1 MLAHRTASQ
10 ITAITRS
17 DVVDLYRSSLRAAT
31 RAYDIECHAV
41 ILKHAGSLEDQAT
54 SLYSAL
60 RSFKTIQNDLL
71 NVFFP
76 CPQSVTQVALL

>member
-10 ITAITRS
+10 ISANAHAHVW
-17 DVVDLYRSSLRAAT
+17 DYRASLRAAT

-41 ILKHAGSLEDQAT
+41 IREHAGSIEDQAT

-60 RSFKTIQNDLL
+60 KSFKTTQNDLL
-71 NVFFP
+71 NVYFP
-76 CPQSVTQVALL
+76 RPDIRVVVTNL